1 MVLNTPASNAPT
13 TCGKL
18 NLLVNNPKSF
28 VLNNINAI
36 SNKYLYDIIT
46 TPSVWE
52 FIKSIMY
59 IAYLYIF
66 IQFKIYTSFINR
78 KKELFVRLNLLNSS
92 VYNSFNL
99 QNTPAPQRS
108 LLYFTN
114 TIFTLNKSPSTL
126 MLKVP
131 P

>member
-1 MVLNTPASNAPT
+1 
-13 TCGKL
+13 
-18 NLLVNNPKSF
+18 
-28 VLNNINAI
+28 
-36 SNKYLYDIIT
+36 
-46 TPSVWE
+46 
-52 FIKSIMY
+52 MY

-99 QNTPAPQRS
+99 QNIPATQRS

-114 TIFTLNKSPSTL
+114 TIFTLNKSPSISISNL
-126 MLKVP
+126 P